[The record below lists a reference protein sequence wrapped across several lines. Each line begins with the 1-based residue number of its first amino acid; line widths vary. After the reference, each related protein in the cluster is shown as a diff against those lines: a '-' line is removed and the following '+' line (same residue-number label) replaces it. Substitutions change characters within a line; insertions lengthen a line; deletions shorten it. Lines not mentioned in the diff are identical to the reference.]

1 MALGEYRQKRDFQKT
16 PEPQGEVRPSSSG
29 RAYCIQKH
37 AASRLHYDLRLE
49 LDGVLKSWAVPKGPC
64 LDPAEKRLAVHVE
77 DHPLDYGSF
86 EGSIPAGEYGGGT
99 VMLWD
104 RGQWEPLGNP
114 HLGYADGHLKFR
126 LHGEKLRGGWTL
138 VRLKAQEGENE
149 DKNWL
154 LVKERDEESK
164 PLTEIDITDAE
175 PLSVASGR
183 TLEEIAA
190 SNDHRVW
197 SAQDEENFHKQ
208 GKTTGK
214 PAAGPAEALSL
225 DLAAVPKAR
234 QSPQPEMQYP
244 QLAKLVKTPPQGDN
258 WLHEIKFDGYRLL
271 AVIKAG
277 DVRLFTRHGKDWTEK
292 FESIRAALAALP
304 VKQAILDGEV
314 VVLDE
319 KGISHFQALQN
330 ALEGG
335 AARLIYYVFDLTHC
349 DGYDLT
355 RTPLIKRKELLRQI
369 LEAGED
375 QTPLVRFGDHLQG
388 KGQAFYDSAC
398 EHGLEGVVAKR
409 ADSPY
414 EPRRTSTWLKVKC
427 SKRQEFVIGG
437 YTDPS
442 GSRPGFGA
450 LVLGYYD
457 KGRLVYCGRVGTG
470 FTEKL
475 LQQILK
481 ELKARHQ
488 AKTPFDA
495 PPTGREARGVHWVK
509 PEMVAEVAFSGWTNE
524 GILRHPSF
532 QGLRWDK
539 NPTDVHREEPE
550 PTAKAAGKMEETG
563 ARESKKKE
571 AQRLA
576 GVKLSNLDR
585 VLYPAQGLTKE
596 ALADYYEMV
605 AARILPHIINRP
617 LMVLRC
623 PLGHEEE
630 CFYQKHVNET
640 FPKAVHGIPIE
651 EDGQIQSY
659 IGIKDIKGLFSLVQL
674 GVLEIHPWASPEWD
688 VEKPDR
694 VIFDLDPGPR
704 VEWSDV
710 IEAAQMLHDNLSG
723 LGLQSFVK
731 TSGGKGLHVF
741 VPIQQRTA
749 WRETKNFARAVA
761 VVMVRQNPRKYTATM
776 SLAKRQGKIFVDYLR
791 TARGSTCVAPYST
804 RARRGAPVSTPIAW
818 EELAAGVGPAEFT
831 VENLSTRLAGLKR
844 DPWEEFFRV
853 KQSLPI

>member
-1 MALGEYRQKRDFQKT
+1 MSLEKYRQKRNFHKT
-16 PEPQGEVRPSSSG
+16 PEPPGEAGSSISG
-29 RAYCIQKH
+29 RTYCIQKH

-86 EGSIPAGEYGGGT
+86 EGIIPEGEYGGGT

-104 RGQWEPLGNP
+104 RGQWEPIGNP
-114 HLGYADGHLKFR
+114 HQGYADGHLKFR

-138 VRLKAQEGENE
+138 VRLKAQEEENG

-154 LVKERDEESK
+154 LIKERDEESR
-164 PLTEIDITDAE
+164 PLAEIDITDAE
-175 PLSVASGR
+175 PLSVASGQN
-183 TLEEIAA
+183 LEEIAA
-190 SNDHRVW
+190 SENLRVW
-197 SAQDEENFHKQ
+197 SNEDEENPAGQDNKAK
-208 GKTTGK
+208 KTGAGHPK
-214 PAAGPAEALSL
+214 PLSL

-234 QSPQPEMQYP
+234 LAPQPEMQYP

-258 WLHEIKFDGYRLL
+258 WLHEIKFDGYRLV
-271 AVIKAG
+271 AVIK
-277 DVRLFTRHGKDWTEK
+277 DRNIRLFTRHGKDWTAK

-330 ALEGG
+330 YLEGG
-335 AARLIYYVFDLTHC
+335 AAQLIYFVFDLTYC

-355 RTPLIKRKELLRQI
+355 RVPLLTRKELLRQI
-369 LEAGED
+369 LAASGD
-375 QTPLVRFGDHLQG
+375 RAPSIRFGDHLQG
-388 KGQAFYDSAC
+388 KGQAFYESAC
-398 EHGLEGVVAKR
+398 EHGLEGVVSKR

-414 EPRRTSTWLKVKC
+414 EPRRTSSWLKIKC
-427 SKRQEFVIGG
+427 LLRQEFVVGG

-457 KGRLVYCGRVGTG
+457 DQGRLVYCGRVGTG
-470 FTEKL
+470 FTQKL

-488 AKTPFDA
+488 VKTPFDV
-495 PPTGREARGVHWVK
+495 PPAGREARGVHWIK
-509 PEMVAEVAFSGWTNE
+509 PELVAEVAFSDWTDE

-539 NPTDVHREEPE
+539 NPREVRREEPE
-550 PTAKAAGKMEETG
+550 PTARVAGEKPGPEPQ
-563 ARESKKKE
+563 KKE
-571 AQRLA
+571 DRRLA
-576 GVKLSNLDR
+576 GVKLSNPDR
-585 VLYPAQGLTKE
+585 ILYPAQGLTKE

-605 AARILPHIINRP
+605 ADRILPHIVKRP

-630 CFYQKHVNET
+630 CFYQKHLNET
-640 FPKAVHGIPIE
+640 FPKEVHGVPIE
-651 EDGQIQSY
+651 EDGQIQLY
-659 IGIKDIKGLFSLVQL
+659 IAIKDIKGLFSLVQL
-674 GVLEIHPWASPEWD
+674 GVLEIHPWASPEAD
-688 VEKPDR
+688 IEKPDR
-694 VIFDLDPGPR
+694 VIFDLDPGPK
-704 VEWSDV
+704 VEWPAV
-710 IEAAQMLHDNLSG
+710 IEAAQILRDRLSR

-731 TSGGKGLHVF
+731 TSGGKGLHIF
-741 VPIQQRTA
+741 VPIQQRTG
-749 WRETKNFARAVA
+749 WKETKDFARAVA
-761 VVMVRQNPRKYTATM
+761 EAMVQQNPKKYIATM
-776 SLAKRQGKIFVDYLR
+776 SLAKRHGKIFVDYLR
-791 TARGSTCVAPYST
+791 TGRGSTCVAPYST
-804 RARRGAPVSTPIAW
+804 RARPGAPVSTPLTW
-818 EELAAGVGPAEFT
+818 EELADVAGPAQFT
-831 VENLSTRLAGLKR
+831 VENLSARLARLR
-844 DPWEEFFRV
+844 HDPWEEFFKV